1 MCCFPSR
8 FVYNIPSAL
17 TVLRQRRMTLP
28 GSECSSRTLE
38 YFLHISS
45 TAIIP
50 SHLFF
55 LYSVTWG

>member
-28 GSECSSRTLE
+28 GSECSPRTLE

-55 LYSVTWG
+55 FI